1 MEHHRGNSRRTKELG
16 NGAIMSPF
24 AGKDETPWLNPELGG
39 HDWEQRRVSTKMS
52 RVDGLQLGAF
62 AHEKPKGW
70 SSLFVCLFGFGSVFV
85 REELL
90 LLRCKR
96 AAARR
101 SRSRASRVEWL
112 MCVRWMQSM
121 MARKEPNSP
130 SFDRREEHP
139 NIQDREATGHT
150 SC

>member
-1 MEHHRGNSRRTKELG
+1 MC
-16 NGAIMSPF
+16 A
-24 AGKDETPWLNPELGG
+24 AGKVVPCNYYADGTYKNQKPIKPKPKTTLTREARIDNVENISVVLLVVVAVVDLNRFRSNAQKRLTKDCSGDQIRCAPLG
-39 HDWEQRRVSTKMS
+39 
-52 RVDGLQLGAF
+52 VDG
-62 AHEKPKGW
+62 
-70 SSLFVCLFGFGSVFV
+70 GSTG
-85 REELL
+85 
-90 LLRCKR
+90 
-96 AAARR
+96 
-101 SRSRASRVEWL
+101 ASRVEWL